1 MTSLLEAVRA
11 HAVAHAVTHAGA
23 AGVATTPIPGLMTLT
38 SLAPTE
44 IAHDILRPL
53 VCLVVQGGKHVTQG
67 GRDFAFSA
75 GDSLIITAD
84 VPVASRITEA
94 SPARPYYSLVL
105 ELDLG
110 LVTELSAEM
119 AAARIAD
126 PAPVRAEPTDAE
138 VSAAALRLLRLLD
151 RPQALPVLRDQML
164 RELHYWL
171 LAGRHGSAIRQ
182 LGWPDGH
189 AQRVARAVAILRA
202 EFARP
207 VPVARLAAAA
217 GMSLSTFHQHFR
229 AVTTLSPLQFQKQL
243 RLIEARRLMLQE
255 GAAAAGAAFAVGYE
269 SVPQFTREYGRMF
282 GLSPA
287 RDVKAARDRG
297 GPDETRAVA

>member
-182 LGWPDGH
+182 LGGDPARGVRPPGAGGAPRRGCGH
-189 AQRVARAVAILRA
+189 
-202 EFARP
+202 EP
-207 VPVARLAAAA
+207 VHLPPAFPGRDHALAAA
-217 GMSLSTFHQHFR
+217 
-229 AVTTLSPLQFQKQL
+229 VP
-243 RLIEARRLMLQE
+243 EAAAPHR
-255 GAAAAGAAFAVGYE
+255 GAAADAAG
-269 SVPQFTREYGRMF
+269 GR
-282 GLSPA
+282 GRRRCRVLG
-287 RDVKAARDRG
+287 RL
-297 GPDETRAVA
+297 